1 MRSEGLTALIRPRC
15 HRCRSDR
22 GFSHRL
28 SRRPVSFGDQNLAVM
43 LTGAQCPVV
52 SVAMLPLES

>member
-1 MRSEGLTALIRPRC
+1 VIVDHDITAVC
-15 HRCRSDR
+15 ASAA
-22 GFSHRL
+22 L
-28 SRRPVSFGDQNLAVM
+28 SSAEPVSIGDQNLAVM